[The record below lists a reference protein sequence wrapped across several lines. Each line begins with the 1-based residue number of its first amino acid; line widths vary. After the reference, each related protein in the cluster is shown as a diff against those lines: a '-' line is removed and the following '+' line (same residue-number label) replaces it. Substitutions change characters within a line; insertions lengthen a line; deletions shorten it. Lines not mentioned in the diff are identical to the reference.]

1 MSKST
6 NVWSKYADTPT
17 YIVKRESVRSRDK
30 RASQK
35 RNVRIHVDAIL
46 KDSTD
51 VEGGDDNE

>member
-17 YIVKRESVRSRDK
+17 YVVKRESVRSRNK

-35 RNVRIHVDAIL
+35 RDVRVHVDAIL
-46 KDSTD
+46 KDSTN
-51 VEGGDDNE
+51 ESGDDNE

>member
-17 YIVKRESVRSRDK
+17 YVQKRESVRSRDK

-35 RNVRIHVDAIL
+35 RDVRIHVNAIL
-46 KDSTD
+46 KYSTD
-51 VEGGDDNE
+51 EESGDE